1 MGFERGLPDECRVG
15 NTLPAVGSG
24 AASPQLWRQLGGIL
38 WGPLGR
44 WSLTEMG
51 RVGEG
56 VV

>member
-1 MGFERGLPDECRVG
+1 MGFERGLPDKCRVG
-15 NTLPAVGSG
+15 NTLPGVGSG
-24 AASPQLWRQLGGIL
+24 AASPQLWRRLRGIF

-56 VV
+56 AV

>member
-1 MGFERGLPDECRVG
+1 MGFERGLPDKCRVG

-24 AASPQLWRQLGGIL
+24 AASPQLWRQLRGIL

-56 VV
+56 AV